1 MKPGKKNS
9 YNSLSDLEI
18 NNISYKFYS
27 LAKAEQ
33 NGLNG
38 IKKLPKSLKVLLE
51 NLLRYEDELSVTK
64 IQIDSIQEWLKLKK
78 SNTEIAYRPARV
90 LLQDYTGIPAVAD
103 LAAMREAVKDKN
115 KDPNTINPLSA
126 VDLVIDHSVQVDQ
139 SAKADSFEKN
149 VDIEFERNGE
159 RYSFLKWGQQAFN
172 NFRIVPPGTGICHQV
187 NLEYLS
193 KVVWSEEFEGD
204 KYLFPDTLVGTDSH
218 TTMVNGLSV
227 LGWGVGGI
235 EAEAGMLGQ
244 PISML
249 IPEVIGFEVKNKMPE
264 GTTATDL
271 VLTVVKMLRDKGVV
285 GKFVEFYGDGL
296 KNLTL
301 ADRATIANMAPEYG
315 ATCGFFP
322 IDNET
327 LKYLK
332 FSGRDQHTVDVVE
345 KYAKEQGLW
354 ASDEIEFT
362 DTISLDMSTVVPTIS
377 GPKRPQ
383 DKVLLTEAS
392 TSFKKVFEEAT
403 NKKDYFVSKVS
414 NTDYEIKDGSI
425 LIAAITSCTNTSNPN
440 VLIGAGLLAKKAV
453 ELGLEVKPWVKTSL
467 APGSQV
473 VTDYLA
479 KAGLNTY
486 LDKLGFN
493 LVGYGC
499 TTCIGNSGPLPDN
512 IVDAIQ
518 KENIYAVSVLSG
530 NRNFEGRISPHIKAN
545 YLASPPLVVAYALA
559 GHMEFDLYKDALG
572 KDKEGNNVYLKDIW
586 PSNKEIEDTLKQSLN
601 AEMFIQRYSN
611 VSEGPS
617 QWQKIKTEET
627 SIYNWDEGSTYV
639 KKPPFFDGL
648 SDEPEGF
655 KEIKDARPLLIL
667 GDMVTTDHIS
677 PAGNIQKDSPTGE
690 YFMEHQILPKDYNS
704 YGSRRGNHEV
714 MMRGTFANIRIRN
727 EMAPGTEGGFT
738 KIYPEGKVLPVY
750 DAVVEYKNRGI
761 DLVVIGGK
769 EYGTGSSRDWAAKGT
784 KLLGV
789 KAVIAESFERIH
801 RSNLIGMGILPL
813 QFKNNVNR
821 KNLNLIGSELISI
834 LNIENGINPSDEVNV
849 EIKYASGD
857 IKKVK
862 TLCRIDTKNEL
873 EYYKNGGILQYV
885 LRNMI

>member
-1 MKPGKKNS
+1 MTPGKKNS
-9 YNSLSDLEI
+9 YNSLKI
-18 NNISYKFYS
+18 ISIDNKEYKYYS
-27 LAKAEQ
+27 LKEAEK
-33 NGLNG
+33 NGLEG
-38 IKKLPKSLKVLLE
+38 ISNLPKSLKVLLE
-51 NLLRYEDELSVTK
+51 NLLRYEDDLSVNK
-64 IQIDSIQEWLKLKK
+64 NQIDSIKEWLKSKK

-139 SAKADSFEKN
+139 SAKSDSFEKN

-193 KVVWSEEFEGD
+193 KVVWSEEFEGN

-249 IPEVIGFEVKNKMPE
+249 IPEVIGFEVTNKMPE

-285 GKFVEFYGDGL
+285 GKFVEFYGEGL

-322 IDNET
+322 IDDET

-332 FSGRDQHTVDVVE
+332 FSGRDQKTVNIVE
-345 KYAKEQGLW
+345 QYAKDQGLW
-354 ASDEIEFT
+354 ASDNIEFT

-383 DKVLLTEAS
+383 DKVLLTDAS
-392 TSFKKVFEEAT
+392 TSFKKVLEDAT
-403 NKKDYFVSKVS
+403 NKKDHSVSKVS
-414 NTDYEIKDGSI
+414 NTEYEIKDGSI

-499 TTCIGNSGPLPDN
+499 TTCIGNSGPLPEN
-512 IVDAIQ
+512 IVEAIK

-559 GHMEFDLYKDALG
+559 GHMEVNLYKDALG
-572 KDKEGNNVYLKDIW
+572 KDKDGNEIYLKDIW

-617 QWQKIKTEET
+617 QWQKIKTEES

-639 KKPPFFDGL
+639 KKPPFFDNL
-648 SDEPEGF
+648 PDEPEGF

-677 PAGNIQKDSPTGE
+677 PAGNIQKESPTGE
-690 YFMEHQILPKDYNS
+690 YFMQHQILPKDYNS

-727 EMAPGTEGGFT
+727 EIAPGTEGGFT
-738 KIYPEGKVLPVY
+738 KIYPEEKVMPVY
-750 DAVVEYKNRGI
+750 DAVVEYKKRGT

-789 KAVIAESFERIH
+789 KTVIAESFERIH
-801 RSNLIGMGILPL
+801 RSNLIGMGVLPL
-813 QFKNNVNR
+813 QFTNDVNR
-821 KNLNLIGSELISI
+821 KKLNLIGSELISV
-834 LNIENGINPSDEVNV
+834 LDVEKGINPSDEVTL